1 MKSKEEIKAELKSW
15 MIMTVR
21 STQRRAALAGQN
33 YQPSDISFVFRDKLG
48 IKMNEAFVL
57 KCLGKEKNIERTKT

>member
-1 MKSKEEIKAELKSW
+1 MKSKEETKGALKTW
-15 MIMTVR
+15 MIMTVK
-21 STQRRAALAGQN
+21 STQRRAALARQN

-57 KCLGKEKNIERTKT
+57 KCLGTKKKN

>member
-1 MKSKEEIKAELKSW
+1 MIKSKEEIKAELKSW
-15 MIMTVR
+15 MTMTVR
-21 STQRRAALAGQN
+21 STQRRAALTGHN

-57 KCLGKEKNIERTKT
+57 KCLGKKSS